1 MNSKK
6 YLKGGDVMSTYEL
19 CKSLIQKKSSV
30 VTAEKL
36 DVFLLAERIG
46 EEEYIELVEL
56 LNASKE

>member
-1 MNSKK
+1 
-6 YLKGGDVMSTYEL
+6 MSTYEL